1 MPVEHAVLL
10 LKTELKGGRATNK
23 HQLKVASVTQHFM
36 ISTHSRPI
44 KRNPYI
50 YVSLINYFWVLGDSK
65 WATVCKNAGTHWSW
79 RSTLQSDIDIWFKIH
94 RGGSTKNTPQKITI
108 QKPMDLILN
117 VAINSWTI
125 TLLNA
130 TFKWLSTI
138 HFHNRALI
146 CVAFTGCLQC
156 TVSWCQLNS
165 IISDDSEEIER
176 ARQNQWEM
184 SLTVYTTRAALL
196 DLITRTITLMSFVI
210 WMLYTVSNEVTD
222 AELQSCPLLKP
233 GDKFWG

>member
-65 WATVCKNAGTHWSW
+65 WVTVCKNAGTHWSW

-125 TLLNA
+125 GSCNPLLDQWKKWTKFSLRSFYLIFVVVVVLVLLLVMGGKFRNWVLLLLTLL
-130 TFKWLSTI
+130 
-138 HFHNRALI
+138 
-146 CVAFTGCLQC
+146 
-156 TVSWCQLNS
+156 
-165 IISDDSEEIER
+165 
-176 ARQNQWEM
+176 
-184 SLTVYTTRAALL
+184 
-196 DLITRTITLMSFVI
+196 
-210 WMLYTVSNEVTD
+210 
-222 AELQSCPLLKP
+222 
-233 GDKFWG
+233 